1 MGECTELGDVSGF
14 HAAARYA
21 LASCPPSAPAGLSE
35 LFIFTDGSAAPPAC
49 PDASARLGWSAVCVG
64 HCGAGCHFLG
74 AVFHGMSGSGGVV
87 QHDSVGDGKTMELAA
102 VLWALVWEVTSCP
115 PCSVCIATDSL
126 FSSNVVEALWSVGGH
141 AQLACLC
148 SSMLLIARQI
158 TDVCFGYV
166 KAHEGNPFN
175 ELADGLAKRS
185 VGGVVAPL
193 PLDVSRLLVCCDSV
207 TWEWTHVVLTHRC
220 VTGLSFSLRLVR
232 ALSLAV
238 LLGVA
243 SDVET
248 VHCSTDVVAC
258 VHLGSFNVCTL
269 GDSGSRSKFLGAACV
284 D

>member
-1 MGECTELGDVSGF
+1 MLVATRSSRV
-14 HAAARYA
+14 
-21 LASCPPSAPAGLSE
+21 
-35 LFIFTDGSAAPPAC
+35 
-49 PDASARLGWSAVCVG
+49 SARLCCS
-64 HCGAGCHFLG
+64 LP
-74 AVFHGMSGSGGVV
+74 
-87 QHDSVGDGKTMELAA
+87 DS
-102 VLWALVWEVTSCP
+102 S
-115 PCSVCIATDSL
+115 
-126 FSSNVVEALWSVGGH
+126 
-141 AQLACLC
+141 
-148 SSMLLIARQI
+148 
-158 TDVCFGYV
+158 DVRFEHV

-269 GDSGSRSKFLGAACV
+269 GDVVVAASSLWGGQR
-284 D
+284 